1 MSRLKGA
8 GVLLGTLFLSG
19 CLLFIPLEPEIL
31 YDETFGPEAN
41 WSVGGSENYEW
52 WLGEGKYHVLVKG
65 TNSFTT
71 DGGYASWRSGIGPFE
86 DVLIFVDAEQISGPK
101 NNGYGIQFRMQDAD
115 NYYRF
120 RISGDGWAK
129 FDKKVAGVLTTIR
142 SWEQTS
148 FVHTGNA
155 ANQIG
160 VSAEGSTFT
169 FYINGNVLYT
179 ETDTSFASGHVGVT
193 AIKYDSQADL
203 HIAFDNL
210 IIQALE

>member
-8 GVLLGTLFLSG
+8 VVLLGTLLLSG
-19 CLLFIPLEPEIL
+19 CLLLIPLEPEIL
-31 YDETFGPEAN
+31 YDESFGPEAN
-41 WSVGGSENYEW
+41 WFVGEFENYEW
-52 WLGEGKYHVLVKG
+52 WLGEGKYHVLVKA
-65 TNSFTT
+65 TNSLSE
-71 DGGYASWRSGIGPFE
+71 DHGYASWRSGVGPFG
-86 DVLIFVDAEQISGPK
+86 DFLILVDAGQISGPE

-129 FDKKVAGVLTTIR
+129 FDKKVAGVPTTIR

-148 FVHTGNA
+148 LVNTGNA

-160 VSAEGSTFT
+160 VSSEGSTFT
-169 FYINGNVLYT
+169 LYINGEILYT
-179 ETDTSFASGHVGVT
+179 ETDTSFASGYVGLT

-203 HIAFDNL
+203 HIVFNNL